1 MEIVDKNLI
10 RCNIVIKEFSHGTA
24 RHRARSGYKVL
35 FRIPD
40 CLVPPGK
47 YSGGL
52 PGDNDLDSARLT
64 IHDVAWKFFDPDKES
79 MDEFEGTDA
88 FIDGER
94 EVIVYVSERAL
105 ENLVVFLAEQYHW
118 PLGVAKTLTADQC

>member
-1 MEIVDKNLI
+1 VEIVAKDLI

-24 RHRARSGYKVL
+24 RHNKVL

-47 YSGGL
+47 YSDDSFGR
-52 PGDNDLDSARLT
+52 NDLDSARLT
-64 IHDVAWKFFDPDKES
+64 IHDVAWRFFDPTRQHL
-79 MDEFEGTDA
+79 DEFEGTDA

-94 EVIVYVSERAL
+94 EVIVYVMKDISERAL
-105 ENLVVFLAEQYHW
+105 EDLVNFLAEEYGSEA
-118 PLGVAKTLTADQC
+118 P